1 MSRNTFLLAVSA
13 CATLGPED
21 VKYYVNSRKNCS
33 LSKCRINK
41 DETMVCPAFIQTKYI
56 DKNEIFIRF
65 GSEFVTNG
73 TLMLNANDYDIMDCF
88 KKRNDYNR
96 VGTKALIDKK
106 LEKIRKTWEWEEQ
119 LELDEKK
126 RFEELQEKREKEEAK
141 QKAEKEAKEAEKIK
155 NEKLKIAKS
164 RRIVE
169 NELKK
174 ENLTKSNIYLILREI
189 DIQPEKDE
197 FETTAEFNKRREAFL
212 KDVRKKY
219 PKLVF
224 KKELVT
230 EYDAD
235 NKILDVFVPTSYCPE
250 NYNETCVDIETTS
263 SESKY
268 VGKNAF
274 NVEKLVTTYTSDTYG
289 VMLATN
295 FSDVE
300 GFNKKQYDKKVF
312 QDFISL
318 RNISAKTAKK
328 LSENTALVIVGK
340 LKNIERAS
348 KSSYTEP
355 TINTPME
362 WRSSS
367 AYINVSTTGICIA
380 NMLTKKCLVTFKA
393 D

>member
-1 MSRNTFLLAVSA
+1 MYFLCLLLIG
-13 CATLGPED
+13 CASSQTKNLE
-21 VKYYVNSRKNCS
+21 YYVRKNCS
-33 LSKCRINK
+33 LPTCYKSNNK
-41 DETMVCPAFIQTKYI
+41 DFVCDSVRQTKNMENEMFIKIYDQIIPNYKTEKGAVGMKVSYI
-56 DKNEIFIRF
+56 
-65 GSEFVTNG
+65 TNG
-73 TLMLNANDYDIMDCF
+73 EVVFEVNKFNTDSCF
-88 KKRNDYNR
+88 NKYESSSLEKRNKIYN
-96 VGTKALIDKK
+96 KLYDQEEKWK
-106 LEKIRKTWEWEEQ
+106 LELNSKQKFSKKY
-119 LELDEKK
+119 EKK
-126 RFEELQEKREKEEAK
+126 RKIEKSK
-141 QKAEKEAKEAEKIK
+141 
-155 NEKLKIAKS
+155 KIA
-164 RRIVE
+164 E

-274 NVEKLVTTYTSDTYG
+274 NVEKLVTTHTSDTYG
-289 VMLATN
+289 VMLTTN

-340 LKNIERAS
+340 LKNMERAS

-362 WRSSS
+362 WRSSN

>member
-1 MSRNTFLLAVSA
+1 MKKYFLTFLLAVSA

-41 DETMVCPAFIQTKYI
+41 DETMVCPAFVQTKYI

-73 TLMLNANDYDIMDCF
+73 TLMLNANDYEIMDYY
-88 KKRNDYNR
+88 KKRKDDNR
-96 VGTKALIDKK
+96 DGTKALIDKK

-212 KDVRKKY
+212 KDVRKKH

-289 VMLATN
+289 VMLQQIFRMWKDSTRSN
-295 FSDVE
+295 MI
-300 GFNKKQYDKKVF
+300 KKYFK
-312 QDFISL
+312 IL
-318 RNISAKTAKK
+318 YR
-328 LSENTALVIVGK
+328 
-340 LKNIERAS
+340 
-348 KSSYTEP
+348 
-355 TINTPME
+355 
-362 WRSSS
+362 
-367 AYINVSTTGICIA
+367 C
-380 NMLTKKCLVTFKA
+380 VTFPLKRQRNFRKIQPLLLLGN
-393 D
+393 